1 MKPVENKYKNIPN
14 KVLFHA
20 DARTPR
26 CFLPFRSAVIE
37 NKKIKSIRGA
47 WIEKSPQKNKETE
60 NNELSLTRT
69 EGQVSINFL

>member
-1 MKPVENKYKNIPN
+1 MQTLERP
-14 KVLFHA
+14 
-20 DARTPR
+20 DA
-26 CFLPFRSAVIE
+26 FLPFRSAVIE